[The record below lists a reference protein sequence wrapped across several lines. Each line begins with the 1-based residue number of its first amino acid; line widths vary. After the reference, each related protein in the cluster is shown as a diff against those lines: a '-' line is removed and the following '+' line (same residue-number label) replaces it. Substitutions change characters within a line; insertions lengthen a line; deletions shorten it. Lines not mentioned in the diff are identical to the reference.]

1 MMDSIVGDEN
11 LISPVSVC
19 WLGLEFSRR
28 IHMNNLDQ
36 RQPFTEGDRQV
47 FHELYQE
54 HRRRV
59 FSICLRMTQDVSEAE
74 DLTQEVFLHLFRT
87 IGSFRGQSAFTTW
100 LHRLTVNHVLMHFRK
115 RRVRSERTTGNG
127 DLPVQVV
134 AGTSD
139 PKRMRVVDQILLSE
153 VIAQLPEGYR
163 EAIILHDVEG
173 LEHSEIAQMRGRSVG
188 TSKSQLHKGRT
199 MLRTLITQ
207 GGRRPQVV
215 T

>member
-1 MMDSIVGDEN
+1 MDSIVGDEN